1 MEQCAVVNGKRVTV
15 MLWGGAGL
23 VTAGAATI
31 YWPASLVV
39 AGVLLMRIAA
49 AADVKR
55 QANARQQAAESAVAT
70 RRSAP
75 ASRPEIKT

>member
-1 MEQCAVVNGKRVTV
+1 MEPCTRVDGRTAKI

-23 VTAGAATI
+23 VTAGTAAI

-49 AADVKR
+49 AADLKR
-55 QANARQQAAESAVAT
+55 HANVRQRAAEQAKAKPPPRAELRT
-70 RRSAP
+70 
-75 ASRPEIKT
+75 